1 MGQTGDDY
9 YERLGLP
16 TRILLAALLLLIA
29 QLRKV
34 MEENALLAVS
44 GADVIRKSKDHDS
57 RKKKMRSKCTV
68 SGLEF
73 IDLDATIS
81 GKPQA
86 RRCGKNKGYRKGNR

>member
-1 MGQTGDDY
+1 MMHRTQCDQ
-9 YERLGLP
+9 EKRSHLFVCLP
-16 TRILLAALLLLIA
+16 VCLCRR
-29 QLRKV
+29 QG